1 MAGSLLQTPPPA
13 RGRSTRPSRMFPTW
27 PKIYLPKSA
36 TADFGSRS
44 AGGRDPR
51 PIPSLFKGREET
63 AARPEPHRNTRHLE
77 TDRCTGK
84 RLTGRGVLLCMLAF
98 FGVIIGVNLLL
109 MKLAIDTMP
118 GLEVDSSYRAGNV
131 YNAEIAA
138 ARSQS
143 ARQWQVAGHLE
154 RGADGRTFLEVE
166 ARDPGGAPLTGLA
179 FSAHLERP
187 TDKRA
192 DRSVALVEQGLG
204 IYRGQT
210 ESLAPGQWDL
220 VLEADRGSARLFLSK
235 NRVELR

>member
-1 MAGSLLQTPPPA
+1 MAGSSLRA
-13 RGRSTRPSRMFPTW
+13 AVGR
-27 PKIYLPKSA
+27 
-36 TADFGSRS
+36 GSRS
-44 AGGRDPR
+44 PPPPSPFQGEGGDCGAVSGTSKHSTFGAESSR
-51 PIPSLFKGREET
+51 RE
-63 AARPEPHRNTRHLE
+63 AA
-77 TDRCTGK
+77 
-84 RLTGRGVLLCMLAF
+84 LTGRAVLVCMLAF

-143 ARQWQVAGHLE
+143 ARQWRVAGHLE
-154 RGADGRTFLEVE
+154 RGADGRIFVEVE
-166 ARDPGGAPLTGLA
+166 ARDPGGAPRTGLA

-192 DRSVALVEQGLG
+192 DREVALLEQGLG
-204 IYRGQT
+204 TYRGET